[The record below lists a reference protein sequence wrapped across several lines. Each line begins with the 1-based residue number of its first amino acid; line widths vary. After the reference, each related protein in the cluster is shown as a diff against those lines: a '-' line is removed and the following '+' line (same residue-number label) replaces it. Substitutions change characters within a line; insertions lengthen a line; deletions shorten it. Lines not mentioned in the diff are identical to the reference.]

1 MAEEFIEEIYKNS
14 RLLLTL
20 KKMEEG
26 CRKKKYNAFREQW
39 KENADICTV
48 HFVAPE
54 LFRNTYM
61 SVVKGECLTAI
72 PIREK
77 GVELYDRVF
86 DGWYTEDGEEFDM
99 NQPIYE
105 DVTVYA
111 EYCN

>member
-1 MAEEFIEEIYKNS
+1 M
-14 RLLLTL
+14 
-20 KKMEEG
+20 
-26 CRKKKYNAFREQW
+26 FRQAIH
-39 KENADICTV
+39 KGENADICTV

-54 LFRNTYM
+54 LYRNTYM

-77 GVELYDRVF
+77 GVELYGRVF

-111 EYCN
+111 NYCN